1 MCGFAQAAIVDNYF
15 CMTQF
20 QVDSEQVLAANTAI
34 QSTIGRVQTDIGSLH
49 SQLQSLQDSWRGLAA
64 NQFQELALR
73 WHTTATAVQSQLGEL
88 GIALAYAAQQ
98 YEEIENANLRLFAS

>member
-1 MCGFAQAAIVDNYF
+1 MNGFVRVSVCGEYF
-15 CMTQF
+15 FMTQF

-49 SQLQSLQDSWRGLAA
+49 AQLQSLQDSWRGLAA

-88 GIALAYAAQQ
+88 GMALAYAAQQ
-98 YEEIENANLRLFAS
+98 YEEIENANLRLFAG